1 MDGLD
6 LIVEDIRWSTL
17 AEIAP
22 TAIGATLAHLGL
34 DVPQHEVAVLAC
46 DDTRIAALNADF
58 RSKSQPTNVLSWPAA
73 DLAPGEVPPA
83 ELGDIAIA
91 YDTCQREAAEQGK
104 PFAAHVTHLLV
115 HATLHLLGYD
125 HQNDADAAQMEHLE
139 VEVLG
144 KLGLPDPY

>member
-22 TAIGATLAHLGL
+22 TAIGATLVYLGL
-34 DVPQHEVAVLAC
+34 DVAQHEVAVLAC